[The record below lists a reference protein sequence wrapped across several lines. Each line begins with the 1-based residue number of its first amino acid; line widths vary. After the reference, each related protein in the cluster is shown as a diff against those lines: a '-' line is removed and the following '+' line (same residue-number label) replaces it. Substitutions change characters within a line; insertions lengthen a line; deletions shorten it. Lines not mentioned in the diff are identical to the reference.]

1 MYNLNC
7 YNWNN
12 ILPEQY
18 IWESTCGY
26 HALRNSICFYRIL
39 IQISEYSD
47 YLKQIKNN
55 QNYFSLISESD
66 MLEKIK
72 EYQKITDKKG
82 DVSYLHLKKIID
94 KKYKNYPI
102 QILYNLNNCD
112 LNFKN
117 NDIKIFILYRKKLK
131 FSKHWLPIVIQKINN
146 QFNLHI
152 LDSFQSTWFGDQ
164 IISNIINK
172 LDNKYENLKINCI
185 SNSDYNFIKMGIR
198 KMIDLILL
206 IVILF
211 VLIHSTYHN

>member
-39 IQISEYSD
+39 IQISKYSD

-55 QNYFSLISESD
+55 QNYLTLISETD
-66 MLEKIK
+66 MLDKIK
-72 EYQKITDKKG
+72 KYQKITYKKG
-82 DVSYLHLKKIID
+82 DVNYLHLKKIID

-112 LNFKN
+112 LNFEN

-131 FSKHWLPIVIQKINN
+131 FSKHWLPIIIQRINN

-164 IISNIINK
+164 IINDFTNK
-172 LDNKYENLKINCI
+172 LQKKYENLKINCI
-185 SNSDYNFIKMGIR
+185 SKSDYNFIKMSIQ
-198 KMIDLILL
+198 KIIDLTLL